1 MSCNGWKNSQTWTI
15 SLWYGDCF
23 ADMANEQRLFGD
35 YLEEMVVE
43 MEMDK
48 IPESGLA
55 ADVMNDFL
63 RKVDWDELADH
74 YNADSLLNEDEEYDG
89 MGNRLDGTGALG
101 EDEDVPAY

>member
-1 MSCNGWKNSQTWTI
+1 MCNGWRNYQTWTI

-23 ADMANEQRLFGD
+23 ADMASEQKLHGV

-48 IPESGLA
+48 IPETSLA

-74 YNADSLLNEDEEYDG
+74 YNDGSGFEEEEEEGFSRD
-89 MGNRLDGTGALG
+89 N
-101 EDEDVPAY
+101 DVWSVEETA